1 MHRFTTS
8 AVTERPL
15 LGALLLVE
23 LVLAGALIAWPS
35 STAAVPGTAGTHVG
49 PADPSSSGPSS
60 SGPSNSRTL
69 SDGRTV
75 TLMALPGAD
84 ASLLTDRIAS
94 ELDGAAQ
101 AVTALWGE
109 DWPRQ
114 VLIVAAGDNQEFL
127 GLDGGTPDN
136 AATTTAERILFAPG
150 AGSMSQPAL
159 RLVLRHELFHYA
171 SRPQTTADA
180 PQVLT
185 EGVADFVGRPPEP
198 RPGPSRAT
206 ELARL
211 PTTADF
217 DGDAATRA
225 LAYDR
230 AWWFSRYLADRYGP
244 ATLRSL
250 YLAACG
256 PGHPDLAAAVHE
268 TLGAELNQVLVA
280 WRQWLSD

>member
-1 MHRFTTS
+1 MRRFTTS

-15 LGALLLVE
+15 LGVLLLVE

-35 STAAVPGTAGTHVG
+35 STAAVPGTARTYVG
-49 PADPSSSGPSS
+49 PVDA
-60 SGPSNSRTL
+60 SNSRTSNSTTL

-84 ASLLTDRIAS
+84 ASLLTDLAG
-94 ELDGAAQ
+94 ELDGAAR

-114 VLIVAAGDNQEFL
+114 VLIVAAGTNQEFL

-136 AATTTAERILFAPG
+136 AATTTSQRILFAPG
-150 AGSMSQPAL
+150 ARSMSQPAL
-159 RLVLRHELFHYA
+159 RIVLRHELFHYA
-171 SRPQTTADA
+171 SRPQTAADA

-211 PTTADF
+211 PTAADF
-217 DGDAATRA
+217 AGDAATRV

-230 AWWFSRYLADRYGP
+230 AWWFSRYVADQYGP
-244 ATLRSL
+244 STLRSL

-256 PGHPDLAAAVHE
+256 PAHADLAAAVHA

-280 WRQWLSD
+280 WQQWLSG